1 MNPVFQNARSQL
13 AAALKEAQRLDRFEK
28 KAKRK
33 SRQCP
38 ISQKLL
44 WFP

>member
-1 MNPVFQNARSQL
+1 MNPVSQNTTSQL
-13 AAALKEAQRLDRFEK
+13 VAALKEAQRLDRFEK